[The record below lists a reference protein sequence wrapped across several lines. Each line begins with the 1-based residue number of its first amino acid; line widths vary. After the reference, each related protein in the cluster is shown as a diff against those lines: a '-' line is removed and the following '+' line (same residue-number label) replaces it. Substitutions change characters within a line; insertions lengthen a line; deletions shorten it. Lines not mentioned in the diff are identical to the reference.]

1 MSTGGSWLLNMLG
14 SITYTTYSVMSVS
27 SALLFNMLCSIT
39 STTFNAMSIGGSWF
53 FNMLYSIT
61 STTYSV
67 MSIVWSLLISI
78 FSTIFNAI
86 VNVFYLFLSTIF
98 NGLSTCTSLVWYILK
113 TIYSCITNPVS
124 YMFKIINFIF
134 RIIIEIRQ
142 LSTIYLILLC
152 LIILVIYYIISIYK
166 SKMNIIIETVIKQ
179 IITIS
184 KNIDKNRLHLFM
196 NSCISVIMNIL
207 KPIMNILKP
216 IMNILKKCMF
226 ITSPVV
232 NVLKPYII
240 SLMFIINKKAEK
252 YKLFRI
258 IKNKVNVIKNVV
270 KNNKNNK
277 VDITNNDIKLLIK
290 LVSDTTINRN
300 VYDKLIGKYNKNRV
314 EKYNIY
320 NNKINDKNMK
330 KDLEYLETL
339 IKKKLD
345 IIDARL
351 FIVILLY
358 YVKNSPNF

>member
-1 MSTGGSWLLNMLG
+1 MSTGGS
-14 SITYTTYSVMSVS
+14 
-27 SALLFNMLCSIT
+27 LLFNMLCSIT
-39 STTFNAMSIGGSWF
+39 SIIYSAISTGGSWLL
-53 FNMLYSIT
+53 NMMGAIT
-61 STTYSV
+61 STTYNAT
-67 MSIVWSLLISI
+67 SIVWSLLISI

-98 NGLSTCTSLVWYILK
+98 NGLSICTSLVWYILE

-134 RIIIEIRQ
+134 TIIIEIRQ

-207 KPIMNILKP
+207 KFIINKCNEIVPIMNILKPIMNILKP
-216 IMNILKKCMF
+216 IMNILKKCMI

-277 VDITNNDIKLLIK
+277 INITNNDIKLLIK

-330 KDLEYLETL
+330 KDLDYLETL
-339 IKKKLD
+339 LKKKLD

>member
-1 MSTGGSWLLNMLG
+1 
-14 SITYTTYSVMSVS
+14 
-27 SALLFNMLCSIT
+27 
-39 STTFNAMSIGGSWF
+39 
-53 FNMLYSIT
+53 
-61 STTYSV
+61 
-67 MSIVWSLLISI
+67 
-78 FSTIFNAI
+78 
-86 VNVFYLFLSTIF
+86 
-98 NGLSTCTSLVWYILK
+98 
-113 TIYSCITNPVS
+113 
-124 YMFKIINFIF
+124 
-134 RIIIEIRQ
+134 
-142 LSTIYLILLC
+142 
-152 LIILVIYYIISIYK
+152 
-166 SKMNIIIETVIKQ
+166 MNIIIETVIKQ

-196 NSCISVIMNIL
+196 NSCMLV
-207 KPIMNILKP
+207 IMNILKP

-270 KNNKNNK
+270 KNNKNNKNNK